1 MFEYIIAETHET
13 VGYAWAQGNCKTVRM
28 GHKHA
33 PHIDGTRACP
43 GYLPVALMAFDRTSP
58 VVDAPVYN
66 MWKER
71 IDVPDP
77 LADVDDTIR
86 SAFS

>member
-1 MFEYIIAETHET
+1 MYEYVIFETQES
-13 VGYAWAQGNCKTVRM
+13 VGYAWAQGNCKLVRM
-28 GHKHA
+28 GHKHP

-43 GYLPVALMAFDRTSP
+43 GYLPVQLMAFDRSSLP
-58 VVDAPVYN
+58 VDIPQYN

-71 IDVPDP
+71 IDEPDP

-86 SAFS
+86 RFL